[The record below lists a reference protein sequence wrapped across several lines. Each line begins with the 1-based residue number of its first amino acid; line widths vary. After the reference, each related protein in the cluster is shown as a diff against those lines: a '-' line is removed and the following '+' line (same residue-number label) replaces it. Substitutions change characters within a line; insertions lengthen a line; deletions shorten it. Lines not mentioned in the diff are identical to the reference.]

1 MAAMHVLFISPADAW
16 KSKLKQSSLPMTTE
30 ILNQQFNVL
39 SDYLD
44 KYVNGPY
51 L

>member
-1 MAAMHVLFISPADAW
+1 MHVPFVSPADAW
-16 KSKLKQSSLPMTTE
+16 KSKLKQSNLPMTTAL
-30 ILNQQFNVL
+30 LNQQFDVL

-44 KYVNGPY
+44 KYVSYTY